1 MPIYTKTG
9 DKGQTSIFG
18 GKRVPKYD
26 PQVEAYGGI
35 DEASSFIGWAMEEVH
50 DEKVRLTLT
59 DIQYNLYKIMAYLAG
74 AELKEGKVQI
84 TEFIT
89 ILEKEIDH
97 FDKTLPKLTR
107 FILPQ
112 GSEATSRLHIS
123 RSMIRSAERRVTY
136 FVSQKQ
142 ESKEEDEVIV
152 KFLNRLS
159 DWFFMVARKFSQD
172 EKVT

>member
-35 DEASSFIGWAMEEVH
+35 DEATCFIGWALEEIH
-50 DEKVRLTLT
+50 DEVVRTTLT
-59 DIQYNLYKIMAYLAG
+59 DVQYNLYKIMAYLAG
-74 AELKEGKVQI
+74 AELKEKAQI
-84 TEFIT
+84 VEFISL
-89 ILEKEIDH
+89 LEKEIDQ
-97 FDKTLPKLTR
+97 FEKTLPKLTR

-123 RSMIRSAERRVTY
+123 RSMIRSAERRVIY
-136 FVSQKQ
+136 FVSQKE
-142 ESKEEDEVIV
+142 ESCDEDEIIV

-159 DWFFMVARKFSQD
+159 DWFFMVARKYSQD

>member
-1 MPIYTKTG
+1 MAIYTKTG

-26 PQVEAYGGI
+26 PQVEAYGAI
-35 DEASSFIGWAMEEVH
+35 DEASSFIGWALEEIH
-50 DEKVRLTLT
+50 DEQVRKTLT
-59 DIQYNLYKIMAYLAG
+59 DVQFNLYKIMAYLAG
-74 AELKEGKVQI
+74 AGMKDGNESISGL
-84 TEFIT
+84 IT
-89 ILEKEIDH
+89 ILEQEIDH
-97 FDKTLPKLTR
+97 LDKTLPKLTR

-112 GSEATSRLHIS
+112 GSESSSRLHICRTKVRTS
-123 RSMIRSAERRVTY
+123 ERRVVY
-136 FVSQKQ
+136 FVSQK
-142 ESKEEDEVIV
+142 EENAEDEVIV